1 MSEDTKPATE
11 AAPKAAKP
19 AVNKTAQVIVSKVI
33 RYGNHTCAP
42 GHKIEAMDFDEA
54 SLRVSSGEVQLVK
67 VN

>member
-1 MSEDTKPATE
+1 MLEETAPATE
-11 AAPKAAKP
+11 IAPKAAKP
-19 AVNKTAQVIVSKVI
+19 AVNKTAQVIALKVI
-33 RYGNHTCAP
+33 RYGNFTCAP